1 MSKKRW
7 LVMLLVYIIYLL
19 LGALVF
25 QVLEAPSSRKEKL
38 ENEMAVHQL
47 QLHSVETLLQLPDG
61 DTKDQVL
68 RMLHAVQ
75 DLYGPILPNDF
86 NASANYSYEFIS
98 LVSNETLTDEYLMR
112 DWDFWN
118 AFFFSFITITTIG
131 CHLMLLQLSLK
142 VPAHPMEWAQ
152 ETETDDQRVEAK
164 KAAADTEE
172 LPDDEWK
179 PLHRRSYG
187 HLSPRTTIGQQFCI
201 LYSLFGIPLNTMVF
215 VTLADFYSDYVMTSE
230 DRKGGNGRTT
240 AQVVNRALVYLMPGL
255 LLFLIVPA
263 LIMMEVEGWTFLQ
276 SFYFAFIT
284 LTTIGFGDYVAG
296 RPGYYSYWD
305 FVYKIYLMLWT
316 MFGLAYLIMIVS
328 FLIDAL
334 KSDPVS
340 KLFTLMSDQTSGL
353 IILMSD
359 QTSGL
364 VTLMSDQTSGL
375 MIPKSDAVKVRMME
389 ERTARLLQK
398 RTARL
403 QGLMNSFLEQHER
416 VHSKANAIQLFRE
429 KLQGQD
435 AGQDNPSF
443 EIVDTSTEEQQ
454 ISESLDSIL
463 KTAEEIIPG
472 RSRHSSVVSLAGRK
486 ISTCSRLTIQS
497 NGRRSSA
504 SSISSK
510 GQSSSIA
517 PPINLEVPVQQY
529 PSRRRSTIVNAMV
542 KILPK
547 AVTERH
553 FHTCHHGHSNMH
565 YGNGDVDH
573 DHSDM
578 HVHGDCCKELLTL
591 AVLVDKIERLLEM
604 TKGDWNEPPDPNAA
618 KINIEEGCE
627 NKIVTPGT
635 PTSAPVAIY
644 VTEAPPIDENVEIQ
658 RAEEVEE
665 DKNSLQVE
673 SVKF

>member
-1 MSKKRW
+1 MRMSKKRW

-131 CHLMLLQLSLK
+131 
-142 VPAHPMEWAQ
+142 
-152 ETETDDQRVEAK
+152 
-164 KAAADTEE
+164 
-172 LPDDEWK
+172 
-179 PLHRRSYG
+179 YG

-334 KSDPVS
+334 KSDP
-340 KLFTLMSDQTSGL
+340 
-353 IILMSD
+353 
-359 QTSGL
+359 
-364 VTLMSDQTSGL
+364 
-375 MIPKSDAVKVRMME
+375 VRMME